1 MKKSIRNAKFKL
13 SKLSLVLFSAA
24 CISQVQAAD
33 NITPKQFLLQQVLSG
48 EINYRDDLVE
58 QALYRLDLI
67 APNDPDVIAARL
79 RLALRKG
86 NRILAEQLLEKLKQL
101 APDSE
106 IYKQAQT
113 TVSLSQPGTEQ
124 KLQQARLLAVAGKL
138 LEAKKIYDEL
148 FQGDPPTP
156 AHAVEYW
163 STVARI
169 PVYEDEGVKH
179 LQDLYLYLQKNNLI
193 QSNKER
199 NVSWVNSLQSTLSQ
213 LLNAEGDK
221 AFKAGNLALA
231 QKKYQ
236 LAVEYDS
243 TNDFAVIGLGN
254 VAYARKD
261 YVTAEQE
268 YKKADRLYPSGS
280 IAVYGLIGIYRQQ
293 SPQKALNY
301 LDSLPLNRQFKFKDI
316 RRELQSDI
324 LQQQAE
330 RFVARKQWF
339 EALQKYRE
347 ASQLTPD
354 SPWLAYHLAQV
365 LHELKQDGK
374 ANDLLS
380 SLAVKQHDNP
390 KIIYIY
396 ALFLSSIKQ
405 DEKAINYLN
414 QIPKKLWDKDI
425 HDLAKRIEKELALK
439 HANMAI
445 DYAEKMRARGNKAGA
460 SAYLLKQ
467 PKMTIITLKLADWAL
482 EDGKANEALAY
493 YREVRAAEPQNADAL
508 LGEIE
513 ALVAGKQLEEAYR
526 LLQLEQPTE
535 AKLDMNM
542 QRRVANAWI
551 AVGELNNAYTI
562 FQRIKPQARV
572 APPGMMPSLIF
583 RDAANLE
590 QKLQQFQMAR
600 SDYADAMVQSGITS
614 IYPRDN
620 NTYTYLT
627 RNHKDDDWLKRGIR
641 SDAALLYRQQEV
653 RITAEHDNWTLS
665 GTGGTSKL
673 TIRDDIV
680 QADMPLYDG
689 RAYARGDIV
698 YVSAG
703 NFATTNGVYFNN
715 FGTCGIN
722 GCTTDIAQRARGFG
736 GSVGW
741 FDDRWAIDIGE
752 TPLGFDVVN
761 TVGGVAYSGV
771 FNHVGWTLA
780 ASRRPMS
787 NSLLS
792 LAGTRDP
799 NTRIIWGGVVASG
812 PSLSLSYDRG
822 GSYGLWGFMD
832 ADQLT
837 GKNVANNYR
846 VRLMEGYYYKVIN
859 EDNTRMSVG
868 VNNMLWHY
876 QKDLSGY
883 TLGQGGYYS
892 PQSYVSFA
900 LPVDFRQRIAN
911 WSYEFGGSISWST
924 ANNQNSWLYPLP
936 YLFPPVTL
944 AQNSIVTGG
953 PNTGWGYTLLALVER
968 RLGPHWTCGGV
979 VNIQRTRDYTPS
991 HMSIYLRYSLD
1002 GWMGDLDMPIR
1013 PLVPYAN
1020 FS

>member
-1 MKKSIRNAKFKL
+1 MKKPIRNVKFKL

-24 CISQVQAAD
+24 CISQAQAAD
-33 NITPKQFLLQQVLSG
+33 SLTPKQFLLQQVLAG
-48 EINYRDDLVE
+48 EANYRDDLVE

-67 APNDPDVIAARL
+67 APNDPEVIVARL
-79 RLALRKG
+79 RFALRKG
-86 NRILAEQLLEKLKQL
+86 NRILAEQLLDKLKRV
-101 APDSE
+101 APNSE
-106 IYKQAQT
+106 IYKQAQIN
-113 TVSLSQPGTEQ
+113 VALSQPEAGQ

-138 LEAKKIYDEL
+138 VEAKKLYDDL
-148 FQGDPPTP
+148 FHGDPPTLTL
-156 AHAVEYW
+156 AVEYW
-163 STVARI
+163 SIVARI
-169 PVYEDEGVKH
+169 PELENEGVAH

-193 QSNKER
+193 QNNRLSNV
-199 NVSWVNSLQSTLSQ
+199 NWINSLQSTLSQ
-213 LLNAEGDK
+213 LLNIEGDR

-231 QKKYQ
+231 QQKYQ
-236 LAVEYDS
+236 LAVQYDS

-254 VAYARKD
+254 VAYTRKD

-268 YKKADRLYPSGS
+268 YKKAERLYPSGS
-280 IAVYGLIGIYRQQ
+280 IAVYGLIGIYRRQ
-293 SPQKALNY
+293 SPQKALSY
-301 LDSLPLNRQFKFKDI
+301 LDSLPLSKQFKFKDI
-316 RRELQSDI
+316 RRDLQSDV

-339 EALQKYRE
+339 EALQKYRD
-347 ASQLTPD
+347 ARQITPD
-354 SPWLAYHLAQV
+354 DPWLAYHLAQV
-365 LHELKQDGK
+365 LHELKQDEK
-374 ANDLLS
+374 ANDVLLS
-380 SLAVKQHDNP
+380 LVAKQNNNP
-390 KIIYIY
+390 KVIYVY

-405 DEKAINYLN
+405 DEKAIAYLN
-414 QIPKKLWDKDI
+414 KIPKKLWDKDSL
-425 HDLAKRIEKELALK
+425 DLAQRIEKELVLK
-439 HANMAI
+439 HARMAM
-445 DYAEKMRARGNKAGA
+445 DYAQKMRDRGNKEGA
-460 SAYLLKQ
+460 NAYLLKQ
-467 PKMTIITLKLADWAL
+467 PKMPMITLKLADWAL
-482 EDGKANEALAY
+482 EDGKINEALAY
-493 YREVRAAEPQNADAL
+493 YREVRAAEPQNSDAL

-513 ALVAGKQLEEAYR
+513 ALVAGNHIKEAHR
-526 LLQLEQPTE
+526 LLLVEQPSE
-535 AKLDMNM
+535 ASLDFNM

-551 AVGELNNAYTI
+551 AVGEANKAYMI
-562 FQRIKPQARV
+562 FQRIKLQARI
-572 APPGMMPSLIF
+572 APPGMVSSLVF

-590 QKLQQFQMAR
+590 RKLQQPQLAR
-600 SDYADAMVQSGITS
+600 ADYAEAMVKSQITS
-614 IYPRDN
+614 IYPGDN
-620 NTYTYLT
+620 NTYTFLT
-627 RNHKDDDWLKRGIR
+627 RNHKSDDWLKRGIR
-641 SDAALLYRQQEV
+641 SEAAQLYRQREV

-665 GTGGTSKL
+665 GTGGTSLL
-673 TIRDDIV
+673 TIRDDII

-689 RAYARGDIV
+689 RAYARSDIV

-703 NFATTNGVYFNN
+703 NFATNGGAFFNN

-722 GCTTDIAQRARGFG
+722 GCFTDIAQRAKGLG

-741 FDDRWAIDIGE
+741 VNDKWAVDVGE
-752 TPLGFDVVN
+752 TPLGFNVVN
-761 TVGGVAYSGV
+761 TVGGIAYSGS

-792 LAGTRDP
+792 LAGARDP
-799 NTRIIWGGVVASG
+799 NTGIIWGGVVASG

-822 GSYGLWGFMD
+822 GSFGLWGFMD

-846 VRLMEGYYYKVIN
+846 VRLMEGYYYKLIN
-859 EDNTRMSVG
+859 EDNARMSIG
-868 VNNMLWHY
+868 INNMLWHY

-892 PQSYVSFA
+892 PQSYLSFA

-924 ANNQNSWLYPLP
+924 ANNQNSLLYPLP

-979 VNIQRTRDYTPS
+979 VNIQRTRDFTPS
-991 HMSIYLRYSLD
+991 HISVYLRYSLD
-1002 GWMGDLDMPIR
+1002 GWMGDLDMPLR
-1013 PLVPYAN
+1013 PLVPYTN